1 MSTSTID
8 TETLENSVQTGVNQ
22 LLRGGWGE
30 ALKTILFA
38 LLLLVICLVIKAIL
52 LKLLDRGLN
61 RFSQVE
67 KSLHTFIRSMA
78 NILLWFITLMVVA
91 DSLGIN
97 ASSLLALVSILG
109 LAVSLSVKDS
119 LSNLAGGL
127 TILGT
132 KPFKVGDYVEIGE
145 TGGTVQEIGLVYT
158 KLTTID
164 NRRILMPNSLVVD
177 AQVTNYTT
185 EPLRRVD
192 LTVSASYDA
201 PVEKGLVDRVLGIEG
216 TDITVRMGYFY
227 GSYANGQGALI
238 EILDYSEPGVSMTE
252 QGGSGPGNGGIFT
265 QAFETKDLDK
275 LLARCEAFG
284 YKTASERTTVTLE
297 SVGEIDTVL
306 VSGVNGTLYQFY
318 QVK

>member
-109 LAVSLSVKDS
+109 LAVSLSV
-119 LSNLAGGL
+119 
-127 TILGT
+127 
-132 KPFKVGDYVEIGE
+132 
-145 TGGTVQEIGLVYT
+145 
-158 KLTTID
+158 
-164 NRRILMPNSLVVD
+164 
-177 AQVTNYTT
+177 
-185 EPLRRVD
+185 
-192 LTVSASYDA
+192 
-201 PVEKGLVDRVLGIEG
+201 
-216 TDITVRMGYFY
+216 
-227 GSYANGQGALI
+227 
-238 EILDYSEPGVSMTE
+238 
-252 QGGSGPGNGGIFT
+252 
-265 QAFETKDLDK
+265 
-275 LLARCEAFG
+275 
-284 YKTASERTTVTLE
+284 
-297 SVGEIDTVL
+297 
-306 VSGVNGTLYQFY
+306 
-318 QVK
+318 

>member
-201 PVEKGLVDRVLGIEG
+201 PVEKVKQTIQGVLKDHDKILLDPPPFARLSGYGDSAMEYTIRVWCENG
-216 TDITVRMGYFY
+216 DYWTVYHD
-227 GSYANGQGALI
+227 LLE
-238 EILDYSEPGVSMTE
+238 EI
-252 QGGSGPGNGGIFT
+252 
-265 QAFETKDLDK
+265 
-275 LLARCEAFG
+275 
-284 YKTASERTTVTLE
+284 KTAFDREHISIPYPHRE
-297 SVGEIDTVL
+297 
-306 VSGVNGTLYQFY
+306 
-318 QVK
+318 VKLHQS

>member
-119 LSNLAGGL
+119 LSNLTWGL

-201 PVEKGLVDRVLGIEG
+201 PVEKVKQTIQGVLKDHDKILLDPPPFARLSGYGDSAMEYTIRVWCENG
-216 TDITVRMGYFY
+216 DYWTVYHD
-227 GSYANGQGALI
+227 LLE
-238 EILDYSEPGVSMTE
+238 EI
-252 QGGSGPGNGGIFT
+252 
-265 QAFETKDLDK
+265 
-275 LLARCEAFG
+275 
-284 YKTASERTTVTLE
+284 KTAFD
-297 SVGEIDTVL
+297 GEHIAIPYPHVE
-306 VSGVNGTLYQFY
+306 
-318 QVK
+318 VKLHQS

>member
-145 TGGTVQEIGLVYT
+145 TGGTVQEL
-158 KLTTID
+158 
-164 NRRILMPNSLVVD
+164 SL
-177 AQVTNYTT
+177 
-185 EPLRRVD
+185 
-192 LTVSASYDA
+192 
-201 PVEKGLVDRVLGIEG
+201 IH
-216 TDITVRMGYFY
+216 I
-227 GSYANGQGALI
+227 
-238 EILDYSEPGVSMTE
+238 
-252 QGGSGPGNGGIFT
+252 
-265 QAFETKDLDK
+265 
-275 LLARCEAFG
+275 
-284 YKTASERTTVTLE
+284 
-297 SVGEIDTVL
+297 
-306 VSGVNGTLYQFY
+306 
-318 QVK
+318 

>member
-158 KLTTID
+158 KL
-164 NRRILMPNSLVVD
+164 SHH
-177 AQVTNYTT
+177 
-185 EPLRRVD
+185 
-192 LTVSASYDA
+192 
-201 PVEKGLVDRVLGIEG
+201 
-216 TDITVRMGYFY
+216 
-227 GSYANGQGALI
+227 
-238 EILDYSEPGVSMTE
+238 
-252 QGGSGPGNGGIFT
+252 
-265 QAFETKDLDK
+265 
-275 LLARCEAFG
+275 
-284 YKTASERTTVTLE
+284 
-297 SVGEIDTVL
+297 
-306 VSGVNGTLYQFY
+306 
-318 QVK
+318 

>member
-109 LAVSLSVKDS
+109 LAGSLSETDS
-119 LSNLAGGL
+119 LSNLSGGL

-132 KPFKVGDYVEIGE
+132 KPF
-145 TGGTVQEIGLVYT
+145 
-158 KLTTID
+158 
-164 NRRILMPNSLVVD
+164 
-177 AQVTNYTT
+177 
-185 EPLRRVD
+185 
-192 LTVSASYDA
+192 
-201 PVEKGLVDRVLGIEG
+201 
-216 TDITVRMGYFY
+216 
-227 GSYANGQGALI
+227 
-238 EILDYSEPGVSMTE
+238 
-252 QGGSGPGNGGIFT
+252 
-265 QAFETKDLDK
+265 
-275 LLARCEAFG
+275 
-284 YKTASERTTVTLE
+284 
-297 SVGEIDTVL
+297 
-306 VSGVNGTLYQFY
+306 
-318 QVK
+318 

>member
-201 PVEKGLVDRVLGIEG
+201 PVEKVKQTIQGVLKDHDKILLDPPPFARLSGYGDSAMEYTIRVWCENG
-216 TDITVRMGYFY
+216 DYWTVYHD
-227 GSYANGQGALI
+227 LLE
-238 EILDYSEPGVSMTE
+238 EI
-252 QGGSGPGNGGIFT
+252 
-265 QAFETKDLDK
+265 
-275 LLARCEAFG
+275 
-284 YKTASERTTVTLE
+284 KTAFDREHISIHLE
-297 SVGEIDTVL
+297 
-306 VSGVNGTLYQFY
+306 
-318 QVK
+318 VKLHQS

>member
-1 MSTSTID
+1 M
-8 TETLENSVQTGVNQ
+8 
-22 LLRGGWGE
+22 
-30 ALKTILFA
+30 
-38 LLLLVICLVIKAIL
+38 
-52 LKLLDRGLN
+52 
-61 RFSQVE
+61 
-67 KSLHTFIRSMA
+67 
-78 NILLWFITLMVVA
+78 
-91 DSLGIN
+91 
-97 ASSLLALVSILG
+97 SILG

-201 PVEKGLVDRVLGIEG
+201 PVEKVKQTIQGVLKDHDKILLDPPPFARLSGYGDSAMEYTIRVWCENG
-216 TDITVRMGYFY
+216 DYWTVYHD
-227 GSYANGQGALI
+227 LLE
-238 EILDYSEPGVSMTE
+238 EI
-252 QGGSGPGNGGIFT
+252 
-265 QAFETKDLDK
+265 
-275 LLARCEAFG
+275 
-284 YKTASERTTVTLE
+284 KTAFDREHISIPYPHLE
-297 SVGEIDTVL
+297 
-306 VSGVNGTLYQFY
+306 
-318 QVK
+318 VKLHQS

>member
-1 MSTSTID
+1 M
-8 TETLENSVQTGVNQ
+8 
-22 LLRGGWGE
+22 
-30 ALKTILFA
+30 
-38 LLLLVICLVIKAIL
+38 LLVICLVIKAIL

-145 TGGTVQEIGLVYT
+145 TGGRC
-158 KLTTID
+158 
-164 NRRILMPNSLVVD
+164 RR
-177 AQVTNYTT
+177 
-185 EPLRRVD
+185 
-192 LTVSASYDA
+192 SAWCTPS
-201 PVEKGLVDRVLGIEG
+201 
-216 TDITVRMGYFY
+216 
-227 GSYANGQGALI
+227 
-238 EILDYSEPGVSMTE
+238 
-252 QGGSGPGNGGIFT
+252 
-265 QAFETKDLDK
+265 
-275 LLARCEAFG
+275 
-284 YKTASERTTVTLE
+284 
-297 SVGEIDTVL
+297 
-306 VSGVNGTLYQFY
+306 
-318 QVK
+318 

>member
-201 PVEKGLVDRVLGIEG
+201 PVEKVKQTIQGVLKDHDKILLDPPLCPSVRVWGQRHGVYHPGLVRERGL
-216 TDITVRMGYFY
+216 
-227 GSYANGQGALI
+227 
-238 EILDYSEPGVSMTE
+238 LDGVPRPA
-252 QGGSGPGNGGIFT
+252 GGDQNR
-265 QAFETKDLDK
+265 L
-275 LLARCEAFG
+275 
-284 YKTASERTTVTLE
+284 
-297 SVGEIDTVL
+297 
-306 VSGVNGTLYQFY
+306 
-318 QVK
+318 

>member
-132 KPFKVGDYVEIGE
+132 KPFKVGDDVEIGE

-201 PVEKGLVDRVLGIEG
+201 PVEKVKQTIQGVLKDHDKILLDPPPFARLSGYGDSAMEYTIRVWCENG
-216 TDITVRMGYFY
+216 DYWTVYHD
-227 GSYANGQGALI
+227 LLE
-238 EILDYSEPGVSMTE
+238 EI
-252 QGGSGPGNGGIFT
+252 
-265 QAFETKDLDK
+265 
-275 LLARCEAFG
+275 
-284 YKTASERTTVTLE
+284 KTAFDREHISIPYPHLE
-297 SVGEIDTVL
+297 
-306 VSGVNGTLYQFY
+306 
-318 QVK
+318 VKLHQS

>member
-127 TILGT
+127 TIPGDE
-132 KPFKVGDYVEIGE
+132 PFKVGDYVEIGE
-145 TGGTVQEIGLVYT
+145 TGGTVQ
-158 KLTTID
+158 
-164 NRRILMPNSLVVD
+164 R
-177 AQVTNYTT
+177 
-185 EPLRRVD
+185 
-192 LTVSASYDA
+192 SAWCTPS
-201 PVEKGLVDRVLGIEG
+201 
-216 TDITVRMGYFY
+216 
-227 GSYANGQGALI
+227 
-238 EILDYSEPGVSMTE
+238 
-252 QGGSGPGNGGIFT
+252 
-265 QAFETKDLDK
+265 
-275 LLARCEAFG
+275 
-284 YKTASERTTVTLE
+284 
-297 SVGEIDTVL
+297 
-306 VSGVNGTLYQFY
+306 
-318 QVK
+318 

>member
-201 PVEKGLVDRVLGIEG
+201 PVEKVKQTIQGVLKDHDKILLDPPPFARLSGYGDSAMEYTIRVWCENG
-216 TDITVRMGYFY
+216 DYWTVYHD
-227 GSYANGQGALI
+227 LLE
-238 EILDYSEPGVSMTE
+238 EI
-252 QGGSGPGNGGIFT
+252 
-265 QAFETKDLDK
+265 
-275 LLARCEAFG
+275 
-284 YKTASERTTVTLE
+284 KTAFDREHISIPYPHLE
-297 SVGEIDTVL
+297 VQLHQS
-306 VSGVNGTLYQFY
+306 
-318 QVK
+318 

>member
-97 ASSLLALVSILG
+97 ASSLLAPGEHSG
-109 LAVSLSVKDS
+109 S
-119 LSNLAGGL
+119 GGL
-127 TILGT
+127 
-132 KPFKVGDYVEIGE
+132 PVGEGQL
-145 TGGTVQEIGLVYT
+145 VQPG
-158 KLTTID
+158 
-164 NRRILMPNSLVVD
+164 R
-177 AQVTNYTT
+177 
-185 EPLRRVD
+185 
-192 LTVSASYDA
+192 
-201 PVEKGLVDRVLGIEG
+201 G
-216 TDITVRMGYFY
+216 TDH
-227 GSYANGQGALI
+227 
-238 EILDYSEPGVSMTE
+238 PGD
-252 QGGSGPGNGGIFT
+252 
-265 QAFETKDLDK
+265 ETL
-275 LLARCEAFG
+275 
-284 YKTASERTTVTLE
+284 
-297 SVGEIDTVL
+297 
-306 VSGVNGTLYQFY
+306 
-318 QVK
+318 